1 MDMDIFKGRRVL
13 ITGHTGFKG
22 AWLTQILV
30 DAGADV
36 LGFSLEPEAGA
47 LFERLGL
54 EAIIDHRVGN
64 ICHDNALRQV
74 FDEFQPEL
82 VFHLAAQAFVMNS
95 YEAPSETYQTNVMGS
110 MAVLE
115 AVRLSGCVKAL
126 VYITSDKCY
135 ENLEWVWGYR
145 ENDRLGG
152 HDPYSSSKACAE
164 ILFSSYCRS
173 FFQERRSLTAV
184 SVRAGNVIGG
194 GDYSPDRIIP
204 DCIRAI
210 VGGRPIELR
219 NPSATRPWQH
229 VLEPLSGYLMVAA
242 RCLSLDAHL
251 RTGDSFNFGPKL
263 ERQISVGEVADMVC
277 SYFGKGTVKLPT
289 VPSHVHEAN
298 LLQLNCDKAQN
309 ILGWSANWTGEY
321 ALRQTVDWY
330 RQVENGV
337 SALEITRHQISNYFR
352 VAA

>member
-1 MDMDIFKGRRVL
+1 MLV
-13 ITGHTGFKG
+13 TGHTGFKG
-22 AWLTQILV
+22 TWLTQILV
-30 DAGADV
+30 DAGAEV
-36 LGFSLEPEAGA
+36 LGFSLAPKAGA
-47 LFERLGL
+47 LFGRLGL
-54 EAIIDHRVGN
+54 EAAVDHRIGN
-64 ICHDNALRQV
+64 ICDYALLQQV

-95 YEAPSETYQTNVMGS
+95 YEAPNETYQTNVMGS

-115 AVRLSGCVKAL
+115 AVRLNESVKAL

-145 ENDRLGG
+145 EDDRLGG

-173 FFQERRSLTAV
+173 FFQKKKVPDCSQ
-184 SVRAGNVIGG
+184 RARWKCDWG

-210 VGGRPIELR
+210 VGGSAIELR

-229 VLEPLSGYLMVAA
+229 VLEPLSGYLTVAA
-242 RCLSLDAHL
+242 RCLSSDSQLS
-251 RTGDSFNFGPKL
+251 TGDSFNFGPKL
-263 ERQISVGEVADMVC
+263 ERQISVGEVATMVC
-277 SYFGKGTVKLPT
+277 SLFGKGTVSLPT
-289 VPSHVHEAN
+289 TAPLVHEAN

-309 ILGWSANWTGEY
+309 ILGWSAKWDGEY
-321 ALRQTVDWY
+321 ALRQTVEWY
-330 RQVENGV
+330 REVESGGDPI
-337 SALEITRHQISNYFR
+337 EITRRQITDYFR
-352 VAA
+352 DIV

>member
-1 MDMDIFKGRRVL
+1 MDMEIFKGRRVL
-13 ITGHTGFKG
+13 VTGHTGFKG

-36 LGFSLEPEAGA
+36 LGFSLAPKDGA

-54 EAIIDHRVGN
+54 EASVDHRIGN
-64 ICHDNALRQV
+64 ICDDALLQQV

-95 YEAPSETYQTNVMGS
+95 YEAPSETYHTNVMGS

-115 AVRLSGCVKAL
+115 AVRRNESVKAL

-145 ENDRLGG
+145 EDDRLGG

-173 FFQERRSLTAV
+173 FFQERKSLTAV

-194 GDYSPDRIIP
+194 GDYAPDRIIP

-210 VGGRPIELR
+210 VGGSAIELR

-229 VLEPLSGYLMVAA
+229 VLEPLSGYLTVAA
-242 RCLSLDAHL
+242 RCLPSDSQLN
-251 RTGDSFNFGPKL
+251 TGDSFNFGPKL
-263 ERQISVGEVADMVC
+263 ERQISVGEVATMVC
-277 SYFGKGTVKLPT
+277 SLFGKGSVTLPT
-289 VPSHVHEAN
+289 TAPLVHEAN

-309 ILGWSANWTGEY
+309 ILGWSAKWSGEY
-321 ALRQTVDWY
+321 ALRQTVEWY
-330 RQVENGV
+330 RQVESGGDPI
-337 SALEITRHQISNYFR
+337 EITRRQITDYFGSI
-352 VAA
+352 V